1 MKSKGTAKFQTM
13 ILKKI
18 HEEIKLSTNDS
29 IECKRDSS
37 ISVITFDKDFQTQL
51 DQCDVS
57 IEKPV

>member
-1 MKSKGTAKFQTM
+1 MKSKITAKFQTM

-18 HEEIKLSTNDS
+18 HEEMKLSINDN
-29 IECKRDSS
+29 IEWKCDSS
-37 ISVITFDKDFQTQL
+37 ISVITFDKYFQTQL